1 MADDE
6 QTTGLIKVSD
16 IFGAS
21 KPAIRLIEAVERGV
35 GNFLRPWQMRRI
47 ADAEI
52 SNYKRWQSALEDS
65 GLSTKLAELTL
76 QDRATI
82 RLAAQE
88 AWRQNNREA
97 ISIAAATEF
106 KETLES
112 STNLNDAVESLEV
125 EWVDRFWRLAQDV
138 TNADL
143 QKVWGRILARHTSGT
158 TKYSARC
165 LEALSLLSREEAH
178 LLEKIASLACSFD
191 GRQND
196 AIILDVNSVNNTYVH
211 PGSRAIREA
220 VGTFQQRLLGSIG
233 ILIESGFA
241 HSIYLT
247 FEKGVGRFRIAGEDY
262 TLTMSQK
269 LDCDSGIG
277 SGVEIS
283 SLGSELISLIATK
296 ADANYVA
303 ALASVYQSFGL
314 SLSKA

>member
-1 MADDE
+1 MADDD
-6 QTTGLIKVSD
+6 QASALIKVSD

-21 KPAIRLIEAVERGV
+21 KPAVRLIEAVERGV
-35 GNFLRPWQMRRI
+35 GNLLRPWQQRRI

-52 SNYKRWQSALEDS
+52 SNFERWQSALEKS
-65 GLSTKLAELTL
+65 GLSAKSAELTL
-76 QDRATI
+76 QDRATV
-82 RLAAQE
+82 RLVAQE
-88 AWRQNNREA
+88 VQRQNNREA
-97 ISIAAATEF
+97 IAIEAAIEF
-106 KETLES
+106 NETLES
-112 STNLNDAVESLEV
+112 NVNFNDAVEAPQV

-143 QKVWGRILARHTSGT
+143 QKVWGRILTRHTSGT
-158 TKYSARC
+158 IKYSARC
-165 LEALSLLSREEAH
+165 LEALSLLSREEAR

-191 GRQND
+191 DRQND
-196 AIILDVNSVNNTYVH
+196 AIILDVNHANNTIEH

-233 ILIESGFA
+233 ILIEAGFA

-262 TLTMSQK
+262 TLTMNQN